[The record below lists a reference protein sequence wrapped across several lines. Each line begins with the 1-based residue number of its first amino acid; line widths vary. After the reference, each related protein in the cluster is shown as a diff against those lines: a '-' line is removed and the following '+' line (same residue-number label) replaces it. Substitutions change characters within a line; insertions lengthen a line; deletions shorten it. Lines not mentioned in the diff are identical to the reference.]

1 MEELDLEVEKNDKY
15 LPIGTVVLL
24 KNAQKRMMITGF
36 CCADEENPDKMYD
49 YIGCLYPEGLI
60 SSENNLLFDH
70 DQIGQIFAL
79 GFKDEEEV
87 EFKEKLA
94 EALEAVESVD
104 SAETVA

>member
-1 MEELDLEVEKNDKY
+1 MEELELEVEKNEKY

-49 YIGCLYPEGLI
+49 YTGCLYPEGLI
-60 SSENNLLFDH
+60 SSDNNLLFDH
-70 DQIGQIFAL
+70 EQIDKIFAL
-79 GFKDEEEV
+79 GFKDEEEI

-94 EALEAVESVD
+94 EALEAVDSVD
-104 SAETVA
+104 SVESVA